1 MDFGGRSNQ
10 YDDEAGYR
18 GLQLRERMEAL
29 GQVSAELMHDL
40 AMGLSAIEARAR
52 LAAAE
57 ARAGHAVTG
66 DLEQVVDASAD
77 LNLMVR
83 DTLDV
88 VQGRAI
94 SPEVRFDVA
103 SVVEGA
109 VGRFFRGSRGV
120 EVRLRTELPGTVEVE
135 GRASFL
141 FRSVMNLLSNAM
153 RHCRSEVQ
161 VGVSVEDPR
170 RMDEDAE
177 AVVCIDIEDDGA
189 GLDLARAATV
199 FEPAPFGDPE
209 GVGMGLSAVAW
220 MVAQL
225 GGWVRHRPGDELGG
239 ACFEIR
245 LPVADHATS
254 TG

>member
-1 MDFGGRSNQ
+1 MAFGSRSNPFSN
-10 YDDEAGYR
+10 DDAAR

-40 AMGLSAIEARAR
+40 SMGLSALEARAR
-52 LAAAE
+52 IAAME
-57 ARAGHAVTG
+57 ARAGRPPTG
-66 DLEQVVDASAD
+66 ELEQVVDASAD
-77 LNLMVR
+77 LNLMMR
-83 DTLDV
+83 DALEA
-88 VQGRAI
+88 VQGRTL
-94 SPEVRFDVA
+94 SPEVRFEVA
-103 SVVEGA
+103 SVVERA
-109 VGRFFRGSRGV
+109 VRRYFPASRGV
-120 EVRLRTELPGTVEVE
+120 EVRLKTDIPEGVEVE

-161 VGVSVEDPR
+161 VGVSVDDPR

-189 GLDLARAATV
+189 GLDLARAATL
-199 FEPAPFGDPE
+199 FEPAPFGDAE

-220 MVAQL
+220 MVGQL

-245 LPVADHATS
+245 LPVADPAI

>member
-1 MDFGGRSNQ
+1 MEFGSRSNQ
-10 YDDEAGYR
+10 YDHR
-18 GLQLRERMEAL
+18 GVQLRERMEAL

-40 AMGLSAIEARAR
+40 ALGLDALEARAR
-52 LAAAE
+52 VAASD
-57 ARAGHAVTG
+57 ARDGRPATG
-66 DLEQVVDASAD
+66 DLEQVAATSAD

-88 VQGRAI
+88 VQGRTL

-103 SVVEGA
+103 TVVERA
-109 VGRFFRGSRGV
+109 VGRYFPASRGV
-120 EVRLRTELPGTVEVE
+120 EVRLKTDLPGSVEVE

-141 FRSVMNLLSNAM
+141 LRSVMNLLSNAM

-161 VGVSVEDPR
+161 VGVSVDDPR

-189 GLDLARAATV
+189 GLDLARAATL
-199 FEPAPFGDPE
+199 FEPAPFADPE
-209 GVGMGLSAVAW
+209 GGGMGLSAVAW
-220 MVAQL
+220 MVSQL

-245 LPVADHATS
+245 LPVADHAT
-254 TG
+254 TAG